1 MITLIWGTT
10 PLASTLRWKIPPYMA
25 RDTTP
30 SWMRAPAPSLS
41 PMIGTPRLALR
52 SMTLWI
58 FSANTSP
65 RAPPKTVKSWLKM
78 QTLRPSTVPKP
89 VTTPSV

>member
-1 MITLIWGTT
+1 
-10 PLASTLRWKIPPYMA
+10 
-25 RDTTP
+25 
-30 SWMRAPAPSLS
+30 MRAPAPSLR
-41 PMIGTPRLALR
+41 PIIGTPVEEAR

-58 FSANTSP
+58 FSAKTSP

-78 QTLRPSTVPKP
+78 QTRRPSMVPKP

>member
-1 MITLIWGTT
+1 M
-10 PLASTLRWKIPPYMA
+10 
-25 RDTTP
+25 
-30 SWMRAPAPSLS
+30 
-41 PMIGTPRLALR
+41 GTPVEAAR

-58 FSANTSP
+58 FSAKTSP

-78 QTLRPSTVPKP
+78 QTRRPSMVPKP